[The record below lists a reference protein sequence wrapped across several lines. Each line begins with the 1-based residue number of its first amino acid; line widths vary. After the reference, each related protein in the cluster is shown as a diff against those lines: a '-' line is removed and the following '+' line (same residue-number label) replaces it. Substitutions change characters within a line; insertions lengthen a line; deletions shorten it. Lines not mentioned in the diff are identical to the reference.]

1 MSIVE
6 KHVIY
11 QLKLSPSL
19 MAHKQFFEKGQ
30 AEFTDKELCVFYREL
45 NSFALEIAKAIG
57 KIETAPNVPTFA
69 PKKVNS
75 GCGKLRNPVL
85 TCINTMDHA
94 VTATEIM
101 DDLGYKDCKLNR
113 SRLTR
118 ALDELAHEGKIDV
131 VKVAGELTRFMRKQ
145 EAILLV

>member
-1 MSIVE
+1 MV
-6 KHVIY
+6 
-11 QLKLSPSL
+11 
-19 MAHKQFFEKGQ
+19 HKQFFEKGQ

-57 KIETAPNVPTFA
+57 KIETAPNVPQFKQKTS
-69 PKKVNS
+69 NS

-85 TCINTMDHA
+85 TCINTMEHA

-101 DDLGYKDCKLNR
+101 EDLGYKDCKLNR

-118 ALDELAHEGKIDV
+118 ALDELAREGKIDV
-131 VKVAGELTRFMRKQ
+131 VKVAGELTRFVRKQ
-145 EAILLV
+145 DSLIVA